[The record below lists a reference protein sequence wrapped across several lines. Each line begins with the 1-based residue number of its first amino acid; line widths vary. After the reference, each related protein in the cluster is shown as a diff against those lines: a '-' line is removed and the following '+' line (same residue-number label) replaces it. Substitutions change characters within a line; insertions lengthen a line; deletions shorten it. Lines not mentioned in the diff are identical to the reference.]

1 MPLDPTLIRLLM
13 HLRQNGIT
21 DKNVLAAI
29 ERIPRELFVPE
40 SFQDQAYEDI
50 ALPIGFGQTISQ
62 PTVVGFMSERLMPNK
77 KAKVLEVGTGS
88 GYQAAILSKLFRRV
102 YTIERHRDLLK
113 SAEQKFKDLRL
124 NNIVPLW
131 ADGMMGWPEQST
143 FDRIIL
149 TAGLEMVPSVL
160 FEQLAIGGYL
170 IAPVGKPGSD
180 QKLLCFKKD
189 ERGISSEELWPVR
202 FVPVLGGTTNDPD
215 QQTVP

>member
-21 DKNVLAAI
+21 SKDVLAAI
-29 ERIPRELFVPE
+29 ERVPRELFIPE

-113 SAEQKFKDLRL
+113 SAEKKFKELRL

-131 ADGMMGWPEQST
+131 ADGVMGWPEQSP

-149 TAGLEMVPSVL
+149 TAGLERVPPVL
-160 FEQLAIGGYL
+160 FDQLAIGGYL
-170 IAPVGKPGSD
+170 IAPVGKAGAD
-180 QKLLCFKKD
+180 QKLLCYKKD
-189 ERGISSEELWPVR
+189 EEGISIDELWPVR
-202 FVPVLGGTTNDPD
+202 FVPVISGTANDTD
-215 QQTVP
+215 

>member
-21 DKNVLAAI
+21 NKDVLAAI
-29 ERIPRELFVPE
+29 ERMPRELFVPE

-113 SAEQKFKDLRL
+113 SAEKKFKELRL

-131 ADGMMGWPEQST
+131 ADGVMGWPEQSP

-149 TAGLEMVPSVL
+149 TAGLEKVPAVL
-160 FEQLAIGGYL
+160 FEQLAIGGCL
-170 IAPVGKPGSD
+170 IAPVGKAGAD
-180 QKLLCFKKD
+180 QKLLCYKKD
-189 ERGISSEELWPVR
+189 DEGISSDELWPVR
-202 FVPVLGGTTNDPD
+202 FVPVIPGTAND
-215 QQTVP
+215 TE